1 MLSLFDDIRDSLM
14 PLKSGDF
21 GFFSVEY
28 HDDEDEQA
36 LKEKAVKGENYR
48 EEVDQATSDEDLHRT
63 RTLIDMLQGAISA
76 REALVRKQMA
86 QGRTVTFKESGL
98 QGYSIGR
105 LALEPYPDQLLAQE
119 GLEAFDLHFHR
130 RVDLTDLLP
139 DQHKMGA
146 PAERDPSFS
155 EYGYYPNLNPYY
167 YGDYSSSAGE
177 GALETRSP
185 ARPQQPKVKPPKM
198 QVRWQLQPPKTQVR
212 SVESVEAENVAIQPY
227 DYYYDYYYTESE
239 GSEDCGPPQAGNS
252 SRAAV
257 PYAAAASSAASVR
270 YHPLAADKLPATR
283 ASAHKLSDSRKTKA
297 PAQTTLRCA
306 SQVRLVTPAP
316 QIQSAKRAP
325 PNSSV
330 RDAFSDEEKVAYVQY
345 GYETASPNTEEEIEA
360 YVYEYEEYSDSARQD
375 LNDHPLNV
383 EQTLYD
389 IATNA
394 STAPPPPSS
403 LQSPPADFA
412 HREHASRQSA
422 HAALARSRRV
432 QEAFKVGVGSP
443 EAQLL
448 LAQEE
453 IEAYVYEYE
462 EYSDSARQDLNN
474 RPLNVEQTLYDIATN
489 ASTAPPPPSSLVQAA
504 PQSPP
509 ADLAPTS
516 SPPPSST
523 PVSPPSPSASSG
535 SYYSF
540 YVLAPTSAPPN
551 SSLVEAALQRPPAD
565 GWSHLCSPSL
575 YVSAPTSAP
584 PNSSLVQA
592 APQSPPADLAPTSAP
607 PPSSTPVPPPSPAAS
622 SSSYSSSYYSGIY
635 DSNEEGSDD
644 VPYAV
649 VTAVTPA
656 GWERF
661 TL

>member
-330 RDAFSDEEKVAYVQY
+330 RDA
-345 GYETASPNTEEEIEA
+345 
-360 YVYEYEEYSDSARQD
+360 
-375 LNDHPLNV
+375 
-383 EQTLYD
+383 
-389 IATNA
+389 
-394 STAPPPPSS
+394 
-403 LQSPPADFA
+403 
-412 HREHASRQSA
+412 SRTRR
-422 HAALARSRRV
+422 RSRTCSM
-432 QEAFKVGVGSP
+432 AM
-443 EAQLL
+443 
-448 LAQEE
+448 
-453 IEAYVYEYE
+453 
-462 EYSDSARQDLNN
+462 
-474 RPLNVEQTLYDIATN
+474 
-489 ASTAPPPPSSLVQAA
+489 
-504 PQSPP
+504 
-509 ADLAPTS
+509 
-516 SPPPSST
+516 
-523 PVSPPSPSASSG
+523 
-535 SYYSF
+535 
-540 YVLAPTSAPPN
+540 
-551 SSLVEAALQRPPAD
+551 RPPLPIPKKR
-565 GWSHLCSPSL
+565 SRLTC
-575 YVSAPTSAP
+575 TS
-584 PNSSLVQA
+584 
-592 APQSPPADLAPTSAP
+592 TK
-607 PPSSTPVPPPSPAAS
+607 STQTRR
-622 SSSYSSSYYSGIY
+622 GRI
-635 DSNEEGSDD
+635 
-644 VPYAV
+644 
-649 VTAVTPA
+649 
-656 GWERF
+656 
-661 TL
+661 